1 MPLWQCLYQLTVQ
14 GKGISAFC
22 HVLVLSHIFPE
33 KYIYTKI
40 GQRFMG
46 MIQVSSL
53 SSPKMVWIYSCL
65 FNFTTDRITDATRDT
80 V

>member
-1 MPLWQCLYQLTVQ
+1 MPLWQRLYQLTVQ

-22 HVLVLSHIFPE
+22 QVLVLSQIFPE

-46 MIQVSSL
+46 TIQVSAL
-53 SSPKMVWIYSCL
+53 SSPKMTWIYSCL
-65 FNFTTDRITDATRDT
+65 FD
-80 V
+80 